1 LYVRNGE
8 KHDMG
13 KRLRFLFIA
22 VGILTLVFVGLEQGS
37 AAYGTIK
44 SAIVSQGSNLA
55 RARDVEAQA
64 LVESAK
70 ADLKSRGIATQ
81 VQVQGLEPTEFPD
94 GSLGAPEPNKPYPL
108 VVTPGYNI
116 SLRANS
122 VVYRYWA
129 ADGRVV
135 YVGSFVEP
143 TGRLAGVRGLSA
155 K

>member
-1 LYVRNGE
+1 
-8 KHDMG
+8 MG
-13 KRLRFLFIA
+13 KRLRFLFIT
-22 VGILTLVFVGLEQGS
+22 VVILTLVFVLLEQGS

-44 SAIVSQGSNLA
+44 SALASQGSHLA

-64 LVESAK
+64 LVELAK
-70 ADLKSRGIATQ
+70 ADLKSRGVALKIQ
-81 VQVQGLEPTEFPD
+81 VQSIEPTEFPD
-94 GSLGAPEPNKPYPL
+94 GSMGAPEPNKPYPL

-116 SLRANS
+116 GLRVNS

-135 YVGSFVEP
+135 YVGSYVEP